1 MHQKLQNLALLAT
14 LVIALSAC
22 GQKEREELKAK
33 VATLEQ
39 QLAAAH
45 NELAEKDTVLKEAR
59 ASIDASGA
67 TLTECVQTSDGLKEK
82 VRKLEI
88 ERDKLRAELK
98 SLKSGQKR

>member
-1 MHQKLQNLALLAT
+1 MHQKLQYLALLGT
-14 LVIALSAC
+14 LVLTLSAC

-39 QLAAAH
+39 QLATA
-45 NELAEKDTVLKEAR
+45 NNQLAERDTVLKEAR
-59 ASIDASGA
+59 GSIDASGA
-67 TLTECVQTSDGLKEK
+67 TLTQCVQTGDALKEK

-98 SLKSGQKR
+98 SVKSGTKR